1 MHVYVKIK
9 SKELIETLN
18 DIEGVE
24 VVDTSKELTE
34 SEIVAKEN
42 HALRRAWKQG

>member
-1 MHVYVKIK
+1 MHVYVRLKN
-9 SKELIETLN
+9 KELIETLN

-24 VVDTSKELTE
+24 VVDVEKELTD
-34 SEIVAKEN
+34 KELIRKDN